1 MSRSSAAVRAS
12 APEFVPILTAGR
24 HRNAR
29 RGACFMEF
37 ASFLAGERWS
47 DHPACTHRIVA
58 ALARDVNDLSSDRAR
73 DELMPL
79 VTRVIGI
86 HDVDELR
93 VAMLA
98 ATAAMPVA
106 SLDRQRALGVGIL
119 LLVSAGASQADADR
133 VFSFAPDTERWARS
147 YLARTPRHSFGARTC
162 EAIVHTSVVGI
173 ALACVDDADARLRAL
188 LETVL
193 DEVAPTT
200 SPAALPALALA

>member
-1 MSRSSAAVRAS
+1 MRRSS

-24 HRNAR
+24 HRNAH

-47 DHPACTHRIVA
+47 DHPACTHPLIGT
-58 ALARDVNDLSSDRAR
+58 LARDVNDLTSDRAR

-79 VTRVIGI
+79 VTRVIGVR
-86 HDVDELR
+86 DVDELR

-119 LLVSAGASQADADR
+119 MLVEAGASQADAER
-133 VFSFAPDTERWARS
+133 AFALAPDTERWARN
-147 YLARTPRHSFGARTC
+147 YLAGNPRHAFTARSC

-173 ALACVDDADARLRAL
+173 ALACVDDADVRLRSL
-188 LETVL
+188 LETVI
-193 DEVAPTT
+193 DQVAP
-200 SPAALPALALA
+200 AAAPVGALELALA

>member
-1 MSRSSAAVRAS
+1 MRRSSATVRAS

-58 ALARDVNDLSSDRAR
+58 ALARDVNDLTPDRAR

-79 VTRVIGI
+79 VTRVIGV

-93 VAMLA
+93 VAMIA

-119 LLVSAGASQADADR
+119 LLVTAGAPAADAEHA
-133 VFSFAPDTERWARS
+133 FSFAPDTERWARS
-147 YLARTPRHSFGARTC
+147 YLARTPRHRFGDRTC
-162 EAIVHTSVVGI
+162 EAIVHTAAVGI
-173 ALACVDDADARLRAL
+173 ALACVDDADVRLRAL
-188 LETVL
+188 LQTVL
-193 DEVAPTT
+193 DEVAP
-200 SPAALPALALA
+200 AATRATVPELALA

>member
-1 MSRSSAAVRAS
+1 MRRSSATVRAS

-58 ALARDVNDLSSDRAR
+58 ALARDVNDLTTDRAR

-86 HDVDELR
+86 QEVDELR

-98 ATAAMPVA
+98 ATAAMPIA

-119 LLVSAGASQADADR
+119 LLMSSGVSKADADHA
-133 VFSFAPDTERWARS
+133 FSFAPDTERWAHD
-147 YLARTPRHSFGARTC
+147 YLARTPRHTFSARTC

-188 LETVL
+188 LESVL

-200 SPAALPALALA
+200 SPAALPELALA